1 MKGSTNITQCCTDLC
16 KLCEE
21 NGAVFPCFEAFV
33 MGIEMPSVYF
43 LFYEYIFKASVGDIR
58 WKRSCAEKNDKS
70 ALLGSTL
77 AEAFAMI
84 QLKNNYFAWLLEAK
98 EGLDN
103 LVTDYDPPAKR
114 SGMKTAQDLFLKKVH
129 LNIKGGDDEDLL
141 VAEGTIKFDEL
152 KKRDDEMVKL
162 NRRNAAGNETYK
174 DLRKALAEMQGG
186 DDGDQDDGDDYIYQ
200 EGKKRENQ
208 RKRRKILKPFREYT
222 VQQGSEGKFKGWSM
236 RAASDLATMSK
247 KLKEDNEA
255 LPRFRAAYR
264 ELYRLRHQK
273 RKRQECKQDKE
284 EVEYDHVWDLGEVLP
299 VEI

>member
-1 MKGSTNITQCCTDLC
+1 
-16 KLCEE
+16 
-21 NGAVFPCFEAFV
+21 

-43 LFYEYIFKASVGDIR
+43 LFYEYIFKSSIGDVR

-70 ALLGSTL
+70 ALLGSPL

-103 LVTDYDPPAKR
+103 LVTDYDPPTKR
-114 SGMKTAQDLFLKKVH
+114 AGMKSAQDLYLKKVH
-129 LNIKGGDDEDLL
+129 LNICGGDDKDLL
-141 VAEGTIKFDEL
+141 VAEGSIKFNEQKKKDDEL
-152 KKRDDEMVKL
+152 VKQNRKKV
-162 NRRNAAGNETYK
+162 AGNETYK
-174 DLRKALAEMQGG
+174 ELRKAVTEMRG
-186 DDGDQDDGDDYIYQ
+186 DDNGAPDDTDDYSYK

-222 VQQGSEGKFKGWSM
+222 VRQGKEGKFKGWSR

-247 KLKEDNEA
+247 KLKEGNEDM
-255 LPRFRAAYR
+255 PRFRAAYR
-264 ELYRLRHQK
+264 ELYCLRHQQQK
-273 RKRQECKQDKE
+273 TQECEQDKE
-284 EVEYDHVWDLGEVLP
+284 DVDYNHVWDLGEILP